1 LLGFLGPT
9 PGCIQLLQGA
19 IGHFQPFRCNKLLNL
34 TKTSFELIL
43 SVSNGAVYAWIKAR
57 RVTNIDIAKKLASLA
72 KMDVQALRPTK

>member
-1 LLGFLGPT
+1 MFDISNKVRDAIDRIGGPT
-9 PGCIQLLQGA
+9 KA
-19 IGHFQPFRCNKLLNL
+19 SN
-34 TKTSFELIL
+34 IL